1 MLQRNK
7 TRGMIMTTHRLD
19 SAHGWFDNGHA
30 ADWTKRVGDAASN
43 LLKSVNTG
51 LKAAHEYQR
60 LTAAHVPPQKATAVV
75 RQKYFS
81 DR

>member
-1 MLQRNK
+1 
-7 TRGMIMTTHRLD
+7 MTTHRLD